1 MGAAR
6 RSALMSA
13 ALEAHAIAPV
23 VKAWMAWRVITV
35 WATGLV
41 GTGFG
46 VGSSN
51 VCCNGGRITEN
62 VAVDAAGSIDGGAY
76 VPWGGSSRCTKRQVG
91 P

>member
-13 ALEAHAIAPV
+13 ALEAHAIALV

-35 WATGLV
+35 WATGSV

-46 VGSSN
+46 VGRSN
-51 VCCNGGRITEN
+51 VCC
-62 VAVDAAGSIDGGAY
+62 DG
-76 VPWGGSSRCTKRQVG
+76 
-91 P
+91 